1 MPKTLWINPSYEPL
15 GEEMH
20 EDYEACFSVKD
31 IAGLVRRYKQ
41 VHYRA
46 YDKDGKLI
54 EGKAEGFLARIIQHE
69 IDHLNGILFVD
80 LVPQSELMSIEEYRK
95 KRAAMMEQKIN

>member
-69 IDHLNGILFVD
+69 IDHLNGILFLQGDSKLHVHSNSLI
-80 LVPQSELMSIEEYRK
+80 LVSQQHKNILT
-95 KRAAMMEQKIN
+95 